1 LTVEVQVKNT
11 ERREGAEVVQHYVQ
25 DVLASVPRPVK
36 ELKGFEKI
44 LLRPGV
50 TKPVRMSLDAR
61 SMAFYDVT
69 KKQWAVE
76 PGQFK
81 IMIGSSSRDIRLN
94 AEFEVVS

>member
-1 LTVEVQVKNT
+1 VK
-11 ERREGAEVVQHYVQ
+11 
-25 DVLASVPRPVK
+25 ASVPRPIK
-36 ELKGFEKI
+36 ELKGFERV
-44 LLRPGV
+44 LLRPEQMKV
-50 TKPVRMSLDAR
+50 VRINLDAR

-81 IMIGSSSRDIRLN
+81 VMAGSSSRDIKLS